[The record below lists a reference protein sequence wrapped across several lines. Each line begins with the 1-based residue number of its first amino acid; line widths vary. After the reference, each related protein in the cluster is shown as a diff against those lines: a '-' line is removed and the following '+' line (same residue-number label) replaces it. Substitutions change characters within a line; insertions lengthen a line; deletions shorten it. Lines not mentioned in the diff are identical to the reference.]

1 MAGFIT
7 QESIDEVAA
16 RTDIIQ
22 VISEYVPLTQRGTDF
37 SGCCPFH
44 HEKTPSF
51 HVSADKKLYHCFG
64 CGVGGTVFNFVM
76 EMEKINFPAA
86 IELLAKKAGVQLHYS
101 ESGSP
106 AVKEDPDAKLK
117 EEIVS
122 LYNRTAN
129 LFNYMLTQTEA
140 GKFALD
146 YIMKRG
152 ISKETVEKF
161 KLGYS
166 PADMRFLHRFLIK
179 KNFSPEFLAKTAL
192 FSERSPE
199 ISIFSDRLMFPI
211 FDRKG
216 DVVALGGRFL
226 RGNPERSP
234 KYMNSPDSIQYKK
247 GRILYAFNFAKQSI
261 RENKKVIFC
270 EGYMD
275 CIAYHQCGIQYAVA
289 PLGTAL
295 TEEQITIV
303 KPFVECIYLS
313 FDSDGAGQKATWRAI
328 LMCRRAGLS
337 VRVINLSGGKDPA
350 EIMLKYGPDSLTNV
364 INDAI
369 LDNDYLLTKL
379 REMYPKD
386 SPEGKAKA
394 CLEFFSYL
402 DVLQSDVQKEACLEN
417 LCQAYEIDLEA
428 ARKDYSNRERLARNI
443 KRNTGTTQN
452 APEKPKQGKIHLTA
466 ELRAVITVVSNDAD
480 YFKKMSQEISVED
493 LTDPQAKS
501 LFIIMDECSKNETF
515 SVSNILNRCE
525 SEELKRLIIQ
535 SMDEYSSNVGK
546 AVSDS
551 ILLIKRNVLERK
563 GQVILQ
569 EMRRLEKSPVPEDR
583 ENVTKLLQQKMDI
596 DKQIALI
603 KG

>member
-166 PADMRFLHRFLIK
+166 PADRKFLHRFLVK

-192 FSERSPE
+192 FSEKSPE
-199 ISIFSDRLMFPI
+199 IAIFSDRLMFPI

-226 RGNPERSP
+226 RGNPERSA

-261 RENKKVIFC
+261 RENKRVIFC

>member
-1 MAGFIT
+1 MAGFIS

-16 RTDIIQ
+16 RTDIVQ
-22 VISEYVPLTQRGTDF
+22 VISEYVPLTQRGNDF

-76 EMEKINFPAA
+76 EMEKITFPAA
-86 IELLAKKAGVQLHYS
+86 IEMLAKKSGVQLHYTD
-101 ESGSP
+101 SGNQ
-106 AVKEDPDAKLK
+106 AYKEDPDAKLK
-117 EEIVS
+117 EEIIA

-140 GKFALD
+140 GKFALE

-152 ISKETVEKF
+152 ITKETVEKF

-166 PADMRFLHRFLIK
+166 PSDRKFLHRFLVK
-179 KNFSPEFLAKTAL
+179 KNFSPEFLAKTGL
-192 FSERSPE
+192 FSKKYPDFAF
-199 ISIFSDRLMFPI
+199 FSDRLMFPI

-216 DVVALGGRFL
+216 DVVAMGGRFL
-226 RGNPERSP
+226 RGDAEKSP
-234 KYMNSPDSIQYKK
+234 KYLNSGDLIQYKK
-247 GRILYAFNFAKQSI
+247 GSTLYAFNFAKQSI
-261 RENKKVIFC
+261 RENKRVIFC

-295 TEEQITIV
+295 TEEQIVMV
-303 KPFVECIYLS
+303 KPFVDCIYLS
-313 FDSDGAGQKATWRAI
+313 FDSDGAGQKATKRAI
-328 LMCRRAGLS
+328 LMCRNAGIS
-337 VRVINLSGGKDPA
+337 VKVINLSGGKDPA
-350 EIMLKYGPDSLTNV
+350 EIMLKYGPEALTKV

-369 LDNDYLLTKL
+369 LDNDYLLSKL
-379 REMYPKD
+379 REIYPKD
-386 SPEGKAKA
+386 SPEGKSKA

-402 DVLQSDVQKEACLEN
+402 DVLQSDVQREACLEN

-428 ARKDYSNRERLARNI
+428 ARKDYSNRERLTRNI
-443 KRNTGTTQN
+443 RQNTGATQYS
-452 APEKPKQGKIHLTA
+452 PEKPQQEKIRVTA
-466 ELRAVITVVSNDAD
+466 ELRAVITAVSNNAD
-480 YFKKMSQEISVED
+480 YFNKMSQEISLEE
-493 LTDPQAKS
+493 LTDSQAKA
-501 LFIIMDECSKNETF
+501 LFIIMDECSKNGSF

-525 SEELKRLIIQ
+525 SEEMKRLIIQ

-551 ILLIKRNVLERK
+551 ILLIKRNALERK
-563 GQVILQ
+563 CQAILQ
-569 EMRRLEKSPVPEDR
+569 EMRRLEKSPVPEDM
-583 ENVTKLLQQKMDI
+583 ENVKKLLQQKMDL
-596 DKQIALI
+596 DRQIALM